1 MKTEH
6 TMTGCLLP
14 PPTTVT
20 STCCSKD
27 RNIDMCFN
35 IYACTLAHIISRD
48 YSQTKPRCI
57 GEFNE
62 GISGGQCPPQT
73 HPQKVP
79 GEASGASRMQEN
91 LLEAGALPLTPLREF
106 TMLPRPSNLWG
117 RGGLLTP
124 QEPYPPAVLA
134 FGPWAS
140 ALRASLL
147 TQVPKIRGVAPK
159 MMGWI
164 RLCPDGTWYSTQS
177 TKTYWWCSWEH
188 QTSACMVCWSLALL
202 DQLTAHTHTHTHT
215 QLEQLLI
222 ITHQY

>member
-48 YSQTKPRCI
+48 CSQTKPRCT

-62 GISGGQCPPQT
+62 GISGGQCPHQT
-73 HPQKVP
+73 HPQQVP

-91 LLEAGALPLTPLREF
+91 ILEARALPLTPLREF

-117 RGGLLTP
+117 GAGYSLPKNLTP
-124 QEPYPPAVLA
+124 SCLGFWALC
-134 FGPWAS
+134 FGPS
-140 ALRASLL
+140 CL
-147 TQVPKIRGVAPK
+147 TPDPKSQNKRRGPQH
-159 MMGWI
+159 
-164 RLCPDGTWYSTQS
+164 DG
-177 TKTYWWCSWEH
+177 
-188 QTSACMVCWSLALL
+188 L
-202 DQLTAHTHTHTHT
+202 DSPMPRWHLV
-215 QLEQLLI
+215 
-222 ITHQY
+222 